1 MYESV
6 RAAFRGFNEP
16 FEGVVF
22 WMYLDVRGL
31 VTIGVGNL
39 IDPVEVA
46 LALPFHSLTTPAT
59 MATTAQISEEWHR
72 IKGDPTLA
80 AKGYKACASLTHL
93 RLDETAVDT
102 LVAKHLVENE
112 ARLKKNSAFGQFD
125 AWPADAQLGLL
136 SMAWALG
143 SGGPSAFPRFSAACR
158 KQDFATAAQECTMS
172 EQGNAGVAPRN
183 RANRVLFRNAAI
195 VKAGGGYDPARL
207 YYPSSL
213 GPATGRDN
221 TRLLKEAATD

>member
-1 MYESV
+1 MHDSV
-6 RAAFRGFNEP
+6 RAAFREFNKP
-16 FEGVVF
+16 FEGVVH

-46 LALPFHSLTTPAT
+46 LALPFHSLAAPGTVAT
-59 MATTAQISEEWHR
+59 EAQISEEWRR

-80 AKGYKACASLTHL
+80 TKGFRACESITQL
-93 RLDETAVDT
+93 RLDDTAVDSLIASRLT
-102 LVAKHLVENE
+102 ENE
-112 ARLKKNSAFGQFD
+112 ALLKKELAFAQFD
-125 AWPADAQLGLL
+125 SWPADAQLGLL

-143 SGGPSAFPRFSAACR
+143 AGGPSSYPHFQAACR
-158 KQDFATAAQECTMS
+158 KLDFAAAAEECTIS

-183 RANRVLFRNAAI
+183 RANRTLFRNAAAI
-195 VKAGGGYDPARL
+195 MAGGGYDSARL

-213 GPATGRDN
+213 GPVS
-221 TRLLKEAATD
+221 